1 MYYLWCGRQSPLF
14 GRERMTTFERY
25 FVSDRKAWDEQK
37 NPYYKLVE
45 DYDTAVFILHE
56 FGLDEQTGHII
67 NGHVPVRAAIGEHP
81 VKARGRYIRIDGGFC
96 RAYHDRTGIAG
107 YTLIYT
113 SRGLRL
119 VSHSPFGGKK
129 AAVRENRDI
138 LATDDVI
145 FEMMSRRML
154 VRDTDYGGRI
164 LERMEDLRALLDAY
178 REGVVSPEK

>member
-1 MYYLWCGRQSPLF
+1 
-14 GRERMTTFERY
+14 
-25 FVSDRKAWDEQK
+25 
-37 NPYYKLVE
+37 
-45 DYDTAVFILHE
+45 
-56 FGLDEQTGHII
+56 
-67 NGHVPVRAAIGEHP
+67 
-81 VKARGRYIRIDGGFC
+81 
-96 RAYHDRTGIAG
+96 
-107 YTLIYT
+107 
-113 SRGLRL
+113 L

-138 LATDDVI
+138 LATDDVV